1 MFLVLISGQLMA
13 DSQYFYYY
21 DETRQINVDIYDTLA
36 GQACHPNRE
45 QSEEPH
51 AECQRRQRRRS
62 EAISIGGTIEGDV
75 CAEHVDINP
84 YGES

>member
-21 DETRQINVDIYDTLA
+21 DETRQINVDTHDTLA
-36 GQACHPNRE
+36 GRACHQCDE

-51 AECQRRQRRRS
+51 AERQRR
-62 EAISIGGTIEGDV
+62 
-75 CAEHVDINP
+75 
-84 YGES
+84 